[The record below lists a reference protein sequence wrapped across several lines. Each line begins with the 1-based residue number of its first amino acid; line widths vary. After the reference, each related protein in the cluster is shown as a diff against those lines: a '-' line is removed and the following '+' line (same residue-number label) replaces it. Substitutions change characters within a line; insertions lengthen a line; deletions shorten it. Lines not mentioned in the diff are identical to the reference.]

1 MRPNVRRVE
10 SMMRRLCV
18 ARSTAMKP
26 TLVAFVVGALF
37 AAAATAIYASFLAEN
52 VLALLVLV
60 WLAASGTGLV
70 AVRFRAR
77 ATAVRAEATAGR
89 LRRAEPDRRRSFSPD
104 IPPDAERETGTVK
117 WFNRSKGFGF
127 IIRDSGGEIFVHYRS
142 IRAAGG
148 DRRPGLR
155 DGQNVSFVAV
165 DSPKGWQ
172 AEDVTG
178 D

>member
-1 MRPNVRRVE
+1 
-10 SMMRRLCV
+10 MRRLCV

-26 TLVAFVVGALF
+26 TVVVVVVGALF
-37 AAAATAIYASFLAEN
+37 AAIVTAIYATFL
-52 VLALLVLV
+52 VGQILSLLCLV
-60 WLAASGTGLV
+60 WLAAGTTGLV
-70 AVRFRAR
+70 AVRFHAR
-77 ATAVRAEATAGR
+77 ATAAAPQVTSGR
-89 LRRAEPDRRRSFSPD
+89 SRSEPDRPRSFSPD
-104 IPPDAERETGTVK
+104 IPAAAERETGTVK

-142 IRAAGG
+142 IRADGG

-165 DSPKGWQ
+165 ESAKGWQ

>member
-1 MRPNVRRVE
+1 
-10 SMMRRLCV
+10 
-18 ARSTAMKP
+18 MKP
-26 TLVAFVVGALF
+26 TLVALVVGALF
-37 AAAATAIYASFLAEN
+37 AAVATAIHASFLAGN

-60 WLAASGTGLV
+60 WLAASATGLV
-70 AVRFRAR
+70 AVRFHAR
-77 ATAVRAEATAGR
+77 TAPVAAEPTPSR
-89 LRRAEPDRRRSFSPD
+89 PRREPDRQRSFSPE

-142 IRAAGG
+142 IRAEGG

-172 AEDVTG
+172 AEDVTR

>member
-1 MRPNVRRVE
+1 
-10 SMMRRLCV
+10 MRRLFA
-18 ARSTAMKP
+18 ARFTAMKP
-26 TLVAFVVGALF
+26 TLVALVVGALF
-37 AAAATAIYASFLAEN
+37 AAVATAIYASFLTGN

-60 WLAASGTGLV
+60 WLAASATGLV

-77 ATAVRAEATAGR
+77 TAPATAAPTRSR
-89 LRRAEPDRRRSFSPD
+89 PRREPDRQRSFSPP

-165 DSPKGWQ
+165 ESAKGWQ

>member
-1 MRPNVRRVE
+1 
-10 SMMRRLCV
+10 MRRLCV

-26 TLVAFVVGALF
+26 TLVALVVGALF
-37 AAAATAIYASFLAEN
+37 AAVATAIFASFLTGN

-60 WLAASGTGLV
+60 WLAASATGLV
-70 AVRFRAR
+70 AVRFHAR
-77 ATAVRAEATAGR
+77 TTPVAAAATTSRGHP
-89 LRRAEPDRRRSFSPD
+89 EPDRSRSLSPD
-104 IPPDAERETGTVK
+104 IPADAERETGTVK

-142 IRAAGG
+142 IRTTGG

-165 DSPKGWQ
+165 ESPKGWQ

>member
-1 MRPNVRRVE
+1 
-10 SMMRRLCV
+10 MMRRLCV
-18 ARSTAMKP
+18 ARFTAMKP
-26 TLVAFVVGALF
+26 TLVALVVGALF
-37 AAAATAIYASFLAEN
+37 AAVVTAIYATFLVGN
-52 VLALLVLV
+52 VLTLLVLV
-60 WLAASGTGLV
+60 WLAAGATGLV
-70 AVRFRAR
+70 AVRFHAR
-77 ATAVRAEATAGR
+77 AAPAAAEATTAR
-89 LRRAEPDRRRSFSPD
+89 SRSEPGRRRSFSPA

>member
-1 MRPNVRRVE
+1 
-10 SMMRRLCV
+10 MRRLCV
-18 ARSTAMKP
+18 ARFTAMKP
-26 TLVAFVVGALF
+26 TLVALVVGALF

-60 WLAASGTGLV
+60 WLAAAGTGLV
-70 AVRFRAR
+70 AAKFRAR
-77 ATAVRAEATAGR
+77 ATAVAADATAGR
-89 LRRAEPDRRRSFSPD
+89 RRRAQPDRRRSSFAPD

-142 IRAAGG
+142 IRADGG

-165 DSPKGWQ
+165 ESPKGWQ

>member
-1 MRPNVRRVE
+1 
-10 SMMRRLCV
+10 
-18 ARSTAMKP
+18 MKA
-26 TLVAFVVGALF
+26 TLVALVVGALF
-37 AAAATAIYASFLAEN
+37 AAVATAIHASFFTGNA
-52 VLALLVLV
+52 LALLVLV
-60 WLAASGTGLV
+60 WLAASGTGWV
-70 AVRFRAR
+70 AVRFQAR
-77 ATAVRAEATAGR
+77 TAPVAARDPAPRSDRAER
-89 LRRAEPDRRRSFSPD
+89 PPRRSFSPE

-127 IIRDSGGEIFVHYRS
+127 IIRDNGGEIFVHYRS
-142 IRAAGG
+142 IRFQGG

-165 DSPKGWQ
+165 ESPKGWQ

>member
-1 MRPNVRRVE
+1 
-10 SMMRRLCV
+10 MRRLFA

-26 TLVAFVVGALF
+26 TLVALVVGALF
-37 AAAATAIYASFLAEN
+37 AAVATAVYASFLASN

-70 AVRFRAR
+70 ALRFHTRAAPAAEPTRRRAR
-77 ATAVRAEATAGR
+77 SD
-89 LRRAEPDRRRSFSPD
+89 PDRPRSFSPD

-165 DSPKGWQ
+165 ESAKGWQ

>member
-1 MRPNVRRVE
+1 
-10 SMMRRLCV
+10 
-18 ARSTAMKP
+18 MKA
-26 TLVAFVVGALF
+26 TLVALVVGALF
-37 AAAATAIYASFLAEN
+37 AAVATAIHASFLAGN

-60 WLAASGTGLV
+60 WLAASATGWV
-70 AVRFRAR
+70 AVRFQAR
-77 ATAVRAEATAGR
+77 AAPAMAREPAPRPARA
-89 LRRAEPDRRRSFSPD
+89 DRGPRRSFSPE

-127 IIRDSGGEIFVHYRS
+127 IIRDNGGEIFVHYRS
-142 IRAAGG
+142 IRSLGG

-165 DSPKGWQ
+165 ESPKGWQ

>member
-1 MRPNVRRVE
+1 
-10 SMMRRLCV
+10 MRRFCV

-26 TLVAFVVGALF
+26 TLVALVVGALF
-37 AAAATAIYASFLAEN
+37 AAVATAIYASFLTDNA
-52 VLALLVLV
+52 LALLVLV
-60 WLAASGTGLV
+60 WLAASATGLV
-70 AVRFRAR
+70 AVRFHAR
-77 ATAVRAEATAGR
+77 ATPVATQARSSRGR
-89 LRRAEPDRRRSFSPD
+89 SEPERDRSFSPD
-104 IPPDAERETGTVK
+104 IPPDAERETGIVK

-142 IRAAGG
+142 IRADGG

-155 DGQNVSFVAV
+155 DGQMVSFVAV
-165 DSPKGWQ
+165 ESPKGWQ

>member
-1 MRPNVRRVE
+1 
-10 SMMRRLCV
+10 MRRLFA
-18 ARSTAMKP
+18 ARFTAMKP
-26 TLVAFVVGALF
+26 TLVALVVGALF
-37 AAAATAIYASFLAEN
+37 AAVATAIYASFLTGN

-60 WLAASGTGLV
+60 WLAASATGLV
-70 AVRFRAR
+70 AVRFHAR
-77 ATAVRAEATAGR
+77 TTSPSARGTAPDRT
-89 LRRAEPDRRRSFSPD
+89 RREPDRRDPDRHRSFSPD

-142 IRAAGG
+142 IRAAGD

-165 DSPKGWQ
+165 ESPKGWQ